1 MSDLACC
8 RKPEFYSSCSQCP
21 RTCGVDRFLGKSGY
35 CRESSE
41 LRMAVACLHFGE
53 EPLITVHGGSG
64 TLFITGCTL
73 RCSFCQNYQISQQG
87 MGAVVSRDDFVNIC
101 LRLQDSGAENINI
114 VTGSHHIP
122 LIAEYLSA
130 AKTAGLDIPVAWNSS
145 AYESTEA
152 LELLKETV
160 DIWLPDLKTLNPH
173 MSQSLFAAQDYPQTA
188 KRAIRWM
195 IEHYPIEKDGELLKK
210 GVIIRHLFMP
220 RRMDDTILALDWLKA
235 HADGK
240 ALISLM
246 SQYTPVPFSGSKAEL
261 DRREKA
267 LQAFQNRLVSTEED
281 KTLRQL
287 IDSYEFECL
296 FYQDLSDD
304 TSWLP
309 DFTRPQPFSN
319 ALAKPVWSWK
329 EGFIS

>member
-1 MSDLACC
+1 MSEHCKL
-8 RKPEFYSSCSQCP
+8 CP
-21 RTCGVDRFLGKSGY
+21 RACAVNRSKEQGFCG
-35 CRESSE
+35 ESSQV
-41 LRMAVACLHFGE
+41 RIASAGLHFGE
-53 EPLITVHGGSG
+53 EPPVTGTGGSG
-64 TLFITGCTL
+64 TIFFTGCTL
-73 RCSFCQNYQISQQG
+73 RCAFCQNYQISQQG
-87 MGAVVSRDDFVNIC
+87 MGSYVSCDEFVAIC
-101 LRLQDSGAENINI
+101 LKLQELGAHNINL
-114 VTGSHHIP
+114 VTGSHFIP
-122 LIAEYLSA
+122 QIAQYLRE
-130 AKTAGLDIPVAWNSS
+130 AKKSGLTIPAAWNSS

-220 RRMDDTILALDWLKA
+220 GRMDDTILALDWLKA